1 MTGTNLGV
9 GGVAGGTGVGAGVR
23 RNNLLSG

>member
-9 GGVAGGTGVGAGVR
+9 GGGAGAVGSGAGVR